1 MKIVRVLSLILVLC
15 ISLAALSACLPTEAP
30 AGGSSTTTTT
40 GGNGGSG
47 ESGGGTGSKPETVD
61 GTYSVTMSV
70 SDAMLG
76 EYRVTMTYVIDGEN
90 VTCTTSYENGLELIS
105 HGTVAEEADDDETT
119 VKYAV
124 TWTEHEFSGTNNTI
138 AVFYNPADKTLTT
151 FDGTEQSFPLTKT
164 P

>member
-47 ESGGGTGSKPETVD
+47 TGSKPETVD

-76 EYRVTMTYVIDGEN
+76 EYRVTMTYVIDFAT
-90 VTCTTSYENGLELIS
+90 VRRIIS
-105 HGTVAEEADDDETT
+105 
-119 VKYAV
+119 
-124 TWTEHEFSGTNNTI
+124 SSRSI
-138 AVFYNPADKTLTT
+138 R
-151 FDGTEQSFPLTKT
+151 
-164 P
+164 